1 MAKKKTGRVKVAL
14 VCTETGTTNY
24 HTVINKESK
33 PQHWLLKYCPRLQKR
48 TKHKIVEKLK

>member
-24 HTVINKESK
+24 HTVINKENK
-33 PQHWLLKYCPRLQKR
+33 PQH
-48 TKHKIVEKLK
+48 